1 MYAKI
6 VNGAV
11 STFPYSPAKLKA
23 DNPNI
28 SFPSKMS
35 DTMLS
40 EYGVERVTLDAEP
53 SYTERTQKIARNSTP
68 TESNGSWTLG
78 WTVTNKSQA
87 EITAYDDGIASSN
100 RSKRDKLLAETD
112 YLALSDNTLT
122 SEMQT
127 YRQALRD
134 ISDHSNWPNLADSDW
149 PSKP

>member
-23 DNPNI
+23 DNPNV
-28 SFPSKMS
+28 SFPSKIS
-35 DTMLS
+35 DAMLS
-40 EYGVERVTLDAEP
+40 EYGVEPVTLDAEP
-53 SYTERTQKIARNSTP
+53 SYTERTQKIVRNNAP
-68 TESNGSWTLG
+68 TQSNGSWALG
-78 WTVTNKSQA
+78 WAVVSKSQA
-87 EITAYDDGIASSN
+87 EIAAYDDSIASSN
-100 RSKRDKLLAETD
+100 RAKRDKLLAETD

-134 ISDHSNWPNLADSDW
+134 ISSHSNWPNLADSDW